1 LRDEIE
7 RREILKHTHR
17 IRRAEYCHGAGEAN
31 AGRARCG
38 GSEDDRGR
46 GVQEVLAVMLADSED
61 IESALIGVF
70 DLLDEI
76 PKALRGAQRPA
87 AFVVRRR
94 EAVNA
99 NLNEPPPS

>member
-1 LRDEIE
+1 M
-7 RREILKHTHR
+7 
-17 IRRAEYCHGAGEAN
+17 
-31 AGRARCG
+31 
-38 GSEDDRGR
+38 
-46 GVQEVLAVMLADSED
+46 VLADSED

-76 PKALRGAQRPA
+76 PKALRAAQRPA